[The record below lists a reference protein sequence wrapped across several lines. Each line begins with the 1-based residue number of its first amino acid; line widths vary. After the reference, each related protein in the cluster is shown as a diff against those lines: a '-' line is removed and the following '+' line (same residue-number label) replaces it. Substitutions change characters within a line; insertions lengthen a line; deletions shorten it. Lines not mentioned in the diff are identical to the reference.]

1 MLEDLPH
8 TRCVKSNKVACVI
21 KGEVGFCPM
30 ELKRTL
36 RNVSPKNVVEN
47 FREVSDNVWV
57 SFEGCDYREDIKR
70 GMNE

>member
-36 RNVSPKNVVEN
+36 RNVSPKNVVEK
-47 FREVSDNVWV
+47 FREVSDSVWV
-57 SFEGCDYREDIKR
+57 SFEAVIIEKTLK
-70 GMNE
+70 EE

>member
-36 RNVSPKNVVEN
+36 RNVSPKNVVEK
-47 FREVSDNVWV
+47 FREVSDSVWV
-57 SFEGCDYREDIKR
+57 SFEAVIIENTIK
-70 GMNE
+70 EE